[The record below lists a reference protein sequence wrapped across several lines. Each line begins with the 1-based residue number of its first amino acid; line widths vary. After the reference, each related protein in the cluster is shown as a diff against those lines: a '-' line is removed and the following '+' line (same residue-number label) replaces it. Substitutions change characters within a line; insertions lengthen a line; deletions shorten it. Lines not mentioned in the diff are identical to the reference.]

1 MRAPRNQGRL
11 EQTVANLENRVLALL
26 VLKPR
31 SILEIVKGMVDTV
44 ISQPLRQP
52 QTGGTPTRAAGTAS
66 GNEVLIIEGL
76 TKSFDGKTNAVDRVS
91 FAVMRGEIFGFLGP
105 NGAGKSTTI
114 NMLTTI
120 LRPTAGNATVCGH
133 DLIKEQNAVRR
144 SIGVVPQES
153 TADEDLTGIE
163 NVLLCADFYGIPRK
177 TSKLRAAELLNL
189 VELAKYAGSKVGTY
203 SGGMKRRLELASGL
217 INRPRLLFLDEPT
230 LGLDVQT
237 RAAVWDYIRMLK
249 EEFHMTLFM
258 TTHYLDEADN
268 LCDRIALIDHGK
280 ILTIG
285 SPSELKA
292 SIGGDVI
299 EVQVQDG
306 LVDLSPTI
314 RGIPNVVDVRRTDS
328 DYRIKTLLGEETA
341 PGVMEALRLAGAK
354 VTKISIAKPSLDQVY
369 LEYTGRSIREEH
381 AESGSQAPRH
391 GMLGMGMRR
400 GR

>member
-1 MRAPRNQGRL
+1 MAESVVSQQAGPTQSGKAPSWTVATAPR
-11 EQTVANLENRVLALL
+11 A
-26 VLKPR
+26 
-31 SILEIVKGMVDTV
+31 
-44 ISQPLRQP
+44 
-52 QTGGTPTRAAGTAS
+52 
-66 GNEVLIIEGL
+66 EVLRIEGL
-76 TKSFDGKTNAVDRVS
+76 TKSFDGKTNAVDGIS
-91 FAVMRGEIFGFLGP
+91 FAVMQGEIFGFLGP

-120 LRPTAGNATVCGH
+120 LRPTSGKAAVCGH
-133 DLIKEQNAVRR
+133 DLAREQNAVRR

-177 TSKLRAAELLNL
+177 ASNPRAKELLDL
-189 VELAKYAGSKVGTY
+189 VELTKYAHSKVSTY

-237 RAAVWDYIRMLK
+237 RAAVWDYIRSLK

-280 ILTIG
+280 ILTVG

-292 SIGGDVI
+292 SIGGDII

-306 LVDLSPTI
+306 TTDLSPAIRTI
-314 RGIPNVVDVRRTDS
+314 ANVVEVRRTDS

-341 PGVMEALRLAGAK
+341 PAVMEAIRLAGAK

-381 AESGSQAPRH
+381 ADSSSQVPHR
-391 GMLGMGMRR
+391 GMMGMRR

>member
-1 MRAPRNQGRL
+1 V
-11 EQTVANLENRVLALL
+11 VANNENRLPALIAL
-26 VLKPR
+26 GERIPVGTAG
-31 SILEIVKGMVDTV
+31 VMVESV
-44 ISQPLRQP
+44 ISQPVGRTEAPVALRE
-52 QTGGTPTRAAGTAS
+52 
-66 GNEVLIIEGL
+66 EVLRIERL
-76 TKSFDGKTNAVDRVS
+76 TKSFDGKTNAVDGVS
-91 FAVMRGEIFGFLGP
+91 FSVMQGEIFGFLGP

-120 LRPTAGNATVCGH
+120 LRPTSGKATVCDH
-133 DLIKEQNAVRR
+133 DLTSEQNAVRR

-163 NVLLCADFYGIPRK
+163 NVLLCADFYGIPRSV
-177 TSKLRAAELLNL
+177 SKPRAKELLDL
-189 VELAKYAGSKVGTY
+189 VELTKYAGNKVSTY

-237 RAAVWDYIRMLK
+237 RAAVWDYIRRLK

-268 LCDRIALIDHGK
+268 LCDRIALIDHGR

-292 SIGGDVI
+292 SIGGDII

-306 LVDLSPTI
+306 TADLSPAI
-314 RGIPNVVDVRRTDS
+314 RGIENVVDVRRANN

-341 PGVMEALRLAGAK
+341 PALMEALRLAGAR
-354 VTKISIAKPSLDQVY
+354 VTKISISKPSLDQVY

-381 AESGSQAPRH
+381 AESGSQVPRR
-391 GMLGMGMRR
+391 GMMGMRR

>member
-1 MRAPRNQGRL
+1 VVANNENRLPALLALGERIPVGTARVTVESVISKPVGHAETLAMAPR
-11 EQTVANLENRVLALL
+11 E
-26 VLKPR
+26 
-31 SILEIVKGMVDTV
+31 
-44 ISQPLRQP
+44 
-52 QTGGTPTRAAGTAS
+52 
-66 GNEVLIIEGL
+66 EVLRIERL
-76 TKSFDGKTNAVDRVS
+76 TKSFDGKTNAVDGVS
-91 FAVMRGEIFGFLGP
+91 FAVMQGEIFGFLGP

-120 LRPTAGNATVCGH
+120 LRPTSGNAVVCGH
-133 DLIKEQNAVRR
+133 DLTKEQNAVRR

-163 NVLLCADFYGIPRK
+163 NVLLCADFYGIPRRV
-177 TSKLRAAELLNL
+177 SKPRAKELLDL
-189 VELAKYAGSKVGTY
+189 VELTKYAGNKVSTY

-285 SPSELKA
+285 SPSELKE
-292 SIGGDVI
+292 SIGGDII
-299 EVQVQDG
+299 EVKVQDG
-306 LVDLSPTI
+306 MPDISPAI
-314 RGIPNVVDVRRTDS
+314 RGVANVVDVRRTDS

-341 PGVMEALRLAGAK
+341 PAVMEALRLAGGK
-354 VTKISIAKPSLDQVY
+354 VTKISIARPSLDQVY

-381 AESGSQAPRH
+381 AEAGSQLSRH
-391 GMLGMGMRR
+391 GMMGGMRPR
-400 GR
+400 R

>member
-1 MRAPRNQGRL
+1 MALNTGARL
-11 EQTVANLENRVLALL
+11 PSELETRPPGSLGAQRRRVEA
-26 VLKPR
+26 V
-31 SILEIVKGMVDTV
+31 V
-44 ISQPLRQP
+44 SQPSEQERA
-52 QTGGTPTRAAGTAS
+52 GNEAARAAAPPL
-66 GNEVLIIEGL
+66 NEVLRIEGL
-76 TKSFDGKTNAVDRVS
+76 TKSFDGKTNVVDTIS
-91 FAVMRGEIFGFLGP
+91 FTVRQGEIFGFLGP

-163 NVLLCADFYGIPRK
+163 NVLLCADFYGISRKVSKPR
-177 TSKLRAAELLNL
+177 AQELLAL
-189 VELAKYAGSKVGTY
+189 VELTKYAGNKVSTY

-237 RAAVWDYIRMLK
+237 RAAVWDYIRKLK

-268 LCDRIALIDHGK
+268 LCDRIALIDRGK
-280 ILTIG
+280 ILTMG
-285 SPSELKA
+285 SPRELKE
-292 SIGGDVI
+292 SIGGDII
-299 EVQVQDG
+299 EVQVQEG
-306 LVDLSPTI
+306 MADLTPTI
-314 RGIPNVVDVRRTDS
+314 KAIANVVEVRRMDS

-341 PGVMEALRLAGAK
+341 PSVMEALRMAGGK
-354 VTKISIAKPSLDQVY
+354 VSKISISKPSLDQVY

-381 AESGSQAPRH
+381 AESGSQVPRH
-391 GMLGMGMRR
+391 GMMGMRR

>member
-1 MRAPRNQGRL
+1 LGSTLRRGVPTQA
-11 EQTVANLENRVLALL
+11 AA
-26 VLKPR
+26 KP
-31 SILEIVKGMVDTV
+31 
-44 ISQPLRQP
+44 
-52 QTGGTPTRAAGTAS
+52 S
-66 GNEVLIIEGL
+66 GNDVLRIEGL
-76 TKSFDGKTNAVDRVS
+76 TKSFDGKTNVVDGVS
-91 FAVMRGEIFGFLGP
+91 FTVMQGEIFGFLGP

-120 LRPTAGNATVCGH
+120 LRPTAGDATVCGH
-133 DLIKEQNAVRR
+133 DLIKEQTAVRR
-144 SIGVVPQES
+144 DIGVVPQES
-153 TADEDLTGIE
+153 TADEDLSGIE
-163 NVLLCADFYGIPRK
+163 NVMLCADFYGINRAVSKPR
-177 TSKLRAAELLNL
+177 AMELLQL
-189 VELAKYAGSKVGTY
+189 VELAKEARRKVSTY

-217 INRPRLLFLDEPT
+217 INRPKLLFLDEPT

-237 RAAVWDYIRMLK
+237 RAAVWDYIRRLK

-285 SPSELKA
+285 SPSQLKE
-292 SIGGDVI
+292 SLGGDII

-306 LVDLSPTI
+306 AVDLSKTLGRI
-314 RGIPNVVDVRRTDS
+314 ANVVDVRRTNS

-341 PGVMEALRLAGAK
+341 PAVMEALRLGGAK

-381 AESGSQAPRH
+381 ADSTSKAPRR
-391 GMLGMGMRR
+391 GMMGMR
-400 GR
+400 GRR